1 MTDTDPSLP
10 ADVSRREF
18 LKVGGVAAAAG
29 LVGTAC
35 TAPPNAGGT
44 VAATDSTA
52 PESGPRRQSVSVDV
66 CVVGA
71 GFAGLAAAHAVK
83 AAGKTVLVL
92 EARDR
97 VGGRTLTIQ
106 LPGGGWVDEGGQ
118 WAGAGHDRFYH
129 WIKAT
134 GKTTY
139 PSPNFG
145 ESIVYG
151 PALKQHQRVGDDWSV
166 LPGYARVEAIKTRL
180 QGMADSL
187 DPAAPWSHPEARAW
201 DGITLAQW
209 LAQNV
214 REPNIRDFLVADM
227 SYACASPEQIS
238 VLSFLS
244 LVKQCVSFDKL
255 NGFEDAAQQDR
266 VVGGV
271 QPVATGMADLLGA
284 SNIRLRNPV
293 RRVRWSETEATVST
307 DAVDVKA
314 RHVIFAGP
322 PSLMGAIEF
331 APSLPLARAQITQ
344 HWPQGLVIKVGMVYS
359 TPFWREQGLSG
370 GSLDYSA
377 MVSETADSSAP
388 EGYGTAGVLTGFLYT
403 DQARA
408 ASLLPAQERRQ
419 RILAEMATRFGD
431 KALTP
436 DRVIEMNWSTQVWT
450 RGCYGGY
457 LAPGATALF
466 KSAVRDPIGPLHWAG
481 TETSPEWPTFIEG
494 AIRSGE
500 RAAAAIVTPA
510 AATAVGTARAGATVA
525 G

>member
-1 MTDTDPSLP
+1 MSDYDASSP
-10 ADVSRREF
+10 ADVSRRDF
-18 LKVGGVAAAAG
+18 LKVTGGVAAAG

-35 TAPPNAGGT
+35 TTAPDAGT
-44 VAATDSTA
+44 AVASTDSTA
-52 PESGPRRQSVSVDV
+52 PASGQRGPSISVDV
-66 CVVGA
+66 VVIGA

-83 AAGKTVLVL
+83 AAGKAVLVL

-97 VGGRTLTIQ
+97 VGGRTLTIP

-139 PSPNFG
+139 PSPNVGEALVFG
-145 ESIVYG
+145 PS
-151 PALKQHQRVGDDWSV
+151 LKKHQRVGDDWSI
-166 LPGYARVEAIKTRL
+166 LPGYRSVEAIKAKL
-180 QGMADSL
+180 QTMADAL
-187 DPAAPWSHPEARAW
+187 DPAAPWSHPQARVW
-201 DGITLAQW
+201 DGITMAQW

-214 REPNIRDFLVADM
+214 KEQSLRGFLVGDM

-244 LVKQCVSFDKL
+244 LVKQCVSFEKL
-255 NGFEDAAQQDR
+255 NGFDGAAQQDR
-266 VVGGV
+266 VIGGV
-271 QPVATGMADLLGA
+271 QPVAIGMAELLGA
-284 SNIRLRNPV
+284 SSIRLKSPV
-293 RRVRWSETEATVST
+293 RRVRWTDTEATVST
-307 DAVDVKA
+307 DTLDVKA

-322 PSLMGAIEF
+322 PTLMGAIEF
-331 APSLPLARAQITQ
+331 APSLPVARAQITQ

-359 TPFWREQGLSG
+359 SPFWRDQGLSG

-388 EGYGTAGVLTGFLYT
+388 EGYGTAGVLTGFIYT

-408 ASLLPAQERRQ
+408 AAMLPAQERRQ
-419 RILAEMATRFGD
+419 KILAEMAVRFGD
-431 KALTP
+431 KARTP
-436 DRVIEMNWSTQVWT
+436 DRIIEMNWSTQVWT

-466 KSAVRDPIGPLHWAG
+466 KSAVRDPVGPFQWAG

-500 RAAAAIVTPA
+500 RAAAAVIGA
-510 AATAVGTARAGATVA
+510 AVA
-525 G
+525 